1 MEGQLR
7 SVLHHDTAFP
17 CLRIRFPLIESGISI
32 HIQVILAGFVLLRQA
47 VICSLFRRDRTGIIV
62 LPKQDPGLFAFRRRR
77 KIDRD
82 LSFPV
87 CVHPIHAIPSLH
99 HLCDRRLR
107 TVILF
112 QINDRAIDRLLSV
125 GSPSDD
131 RLHLFLLSDDPSTG
145 PDRSSGDGHIV
156 CTADFGPI
164 IAPDHLHCSPGDGN
178 VCRISF
184 ITTNT
189 GSKSSSRRGH
199 RSSGDGNVC
208 RVSIITATNTGSI
221 VSSGRGHRSSR
232 DGNVCRT
239 SALTATNTG
248 SMSSSGRDHRS
259 SRNYN
264 VCRACAG
271 AAADSCPEVS
281 SCRGQLS
288 VAGYRQFPCRRCVTV
303 FLDRCTLSARIQHI
317 FSLDQEGD
325 IPSAAL
331 FYLQRAFPLC
341 PTRIDIH
348 AVQCQTC
355 VCILLHTDRTL
366 GQVRAIMALRT
377 VEGQFRSV
385 LYVENTRTPVVSI
398 AGGITLYDQIRRC
411 QLSQLI
417 LLVITNKPYKGT
429 SFKADLRICIFLI
442 LGKIQVDL
450 SLFIRLYALKII
462 ICTRHIRD
470 CRLRTIHC
478 GQIYDRLRDRVR
490 AICGTGDRIIYCFLI
505 SGCRKS
511 FRPD

>member
-1 MEGQLR
+1 
-7 SVLHHDTAFP
+7 
-17 CLRIRFPLIESGISI
+17 
-32 HIQVILAGFVLLRQA
+32 
-47 VICSLFRRDRTGIIV
+47 
-62 LPKQDPGLFAFRRRR
+62 
-77 KIDRD
+77 
-82 LSFPV
+82 
-87 CVHPIHAIPSLH
+87 
-99 HLCDRRLR
+99 
-107 TVILF
+107 
-112 QINDRAIDRLLSV
+112 
-125 GSPSDD
+125 
-131 RLHLFLLSDDPSTG
+131 
-145 PDRSSGDGHIV
+145 
-156 CTADFGPI
+156 
-164 IAPDHLHCSPGDGN
+164 
-178 VCRISF
+178 
-184 ITTNT
+184 
-189 GSKSSSRRGH
+189 
-199 RSSGDGNVC
+199 
-208 RVSIITATNTGSI
+208 
-221 VSSGRGHRSSR
+221 
-232 DGNVCRT
+232 
-239 SALTATNTG
+239 
-248 SMSSSGRDHRS
+248 MSSSGRDHRS

-271 AAADSCPEVS
+271 AAANTS
-281 SCRGQLS
+281 SEISSSGSQLS
-288 VAGYRQFPCRRCVTV
+288 VSGYRQFSCRRCVTV

-417 LLVITNKPYKGT
+417 LLVITNKPYNGT

-490 AICGTGDRIIYCFLI
+490 AICGTGDRIIYCFQI
-505 SGCRKS
+505 SGIWKPFCPDRSTGNDDRTTYCHIS
-511 FRPD
+511 FSDRRRICSTSYSYRSPLDPDIRHTSAYSATNPGCVNSSDRYQFPITRDRQLSDRRCLSILLDRCAVYPCLQHIPSLDRDRNISGTVLFYQQRTLPRIPGIQISCPTHIDIHAVQSQVCICILLHIDDRRGRVFFAVALCAADRQFRAIHDRELILCLVVRILVRIACDGKRTRRRCLFNS